1 MAWINL
7 VSGATATRASNEY
20 LAVVV
25 AALIAAGSGMQAASE
40 DR

>member
-7 VSGATATRASNEY
+7 VSGATATRASNEHF
-20 LAVVV
+20 AVVV
-25 AALIAAGSGMQAASE
+25 AALIAAGSGTQAASE

>member
-1 MAWINL
+1 MAWIQ
-7 VSGATATRASNEY
+7 SGPHATANCASNEH

-25 AALIAAGSGMQAASE
+25 VALIAAGCGMQAGWR

>member
-7 VSGATATRASNEY
+7 VSGATATGASNEH

-25 AALIAAGSGMQAASE
+25 AALIAAGSGIHAATE

>member
-1 MAWINL
+1 VAWINL
-7 VSGATATRASNEY
+7 VSSATANRDSNEH

-25 AALIAAGSGMQAASE
+25 AALIAVGRVMQAASQ

>member
-7 VSGATATRASNEY
+7 VSDATATRASNEHM
-20 LAVVV
+20 AVVV
-25 AALIAAGSGMQAASE
+25 AALVAAGSGTEAASE

>member
-1 MAWINL
+1 MPWINL
-7 VSGATATRASNEY
+7 VSDATATGASNEH

-25 AALIAAGSGMQAASE
+25 AALIATGSGIQAASE

>member
-1 MAWINL
+1 VAWTYL
-7 VSGATATRASNEY
+7 VSSATANRASNEH

-25 AALIAAGSGMQAASE
+25 AAMIAADSGMQPALQ